1 MTLCSGAQAPGRAVV
16 WEPCS
21 FCTLPSPTPT
31 EVSNSQ
37 LPLGSSLWDPTGTL
51 LVPVLSRG
59 LQILRSSSSR
69 FPSQIFASGMD
80 FLGAPMSE
88 FQMETQSQWSRASSL
103 PVSASPQDGPVLVQE
118 FWWACALSPAWG
130 MRPAQ
135 PGASAASQAV
145 GASVSRRICC
155 AKLAGTLTGP

>member
-1 MTLCSGAQAPGRAVV
+1 MV

-31 EVSNSQ
+31 PTEVSNPQ

-51 LVPVLSRG
+51 LVQVLSRG

-69 FPSQIFASGMD
+69 FPSQIFASGMH

-88 FQMETQSQWSRASSL
+88 FQMGAQSQWSRASSL

-118 FWWACALSPAWG
+118 FWWACALSPAWW
-130 MRPAQ
+130 MRTAQ
-135 PGASAASQAV
+135 PGASAASQAA

-155 AKLAGTLTGP
+155 AKLARNPNETMN